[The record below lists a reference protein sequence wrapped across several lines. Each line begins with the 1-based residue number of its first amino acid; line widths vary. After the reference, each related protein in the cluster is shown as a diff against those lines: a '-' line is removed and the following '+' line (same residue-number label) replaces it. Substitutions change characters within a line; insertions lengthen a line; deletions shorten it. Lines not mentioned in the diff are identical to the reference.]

1 MSKAI
6 LATPFSIAL
15 FLMGWSLTPVFVRY
29 MSGAYDPYTQAFV
42 RYLSAAAALCAY
54 AYVFYRRDLFL
65 AMRRWR
71 TLAPIG
77 AVVVCMQIAWTVAIY
92 NTTATMAQL
101 VTTLQAP
108 TVILFSFIVFHEE
121 RDVIRSPFYIVGS
134 LLCFLGVIAVFMR
147 DDGEQVRFYVDFAM
161 ILLLFVS
168 VAWAVYAVWGRHT
181 AKGLHPVAMFTMISV
196 YVTIG
201 LFFAM
206 CLFGNPAGL
215 PHVGL
220 RMNSIAFMSGV
231 ICIASA
237 HCGFHYAQVRLG
249 SAYCTTLQLLT
260 PFITHVL
267 AYALWPDEALLW
279 IQWAGGAMLVTG
291 AFLVIRA
298 KRMQAACP
306 EIATPHVKYAE
317 GDIHT

>member
-206 CLFGNPAGL
+206 CHVPVWEPRRPAACGAAHEQHRL
-215 PHVGL
+215 YVRRYL
-220 RMNSIAFMSGV
+220 Y
-231 ICIASA
+231 CI
-237 HCGFHYAQVRLG
+237 G
-249 SAYCTTLQLLT
+249 
-260 PFITHVL
+260 P
-267 AYALWPDEALLW
+267 LW
-279 IQWAGGAMLVTG
+279 IPLCTG
-291 AFLVIRA
+291 ASWQRLLHHVT
-298 KRMQAACP
+298 AADPLYHPCTGLCP
-306 EIATPHVKYAE
+306 LA
-317 GDIHT
+317 G